1 MTSRDPLI
9 GTLLAG
15 RFEIDACIGAGAMG
29 AVYRANQLG
38 LGRSVALKILK
49 KDLTWGGDTVARFRR
64 EAQAMSALTHPH
76 TVRVFDFGATDDG
89 LLYLAME
96 LLEGELATQA
106 LQRQGRLPVVDAI
119 RYTQQVLR
127 SIGEAHAKKII
138 HRDLK
143 PDNLF
148 IARVEGES
156 RPIVKVLD
164 FGIAK
169 AVEGERKLDQFE
181 TQDGTVFGTPR
192 YMSPEQAQGKALDNR
207 SDLYAVGIILYEF
220 LTGAPPFVDP
230 DAVVVMA
237 KHIREQPAPPSK
249 AAPDQPIPGSLEQV
263 VKKALEK
270 DPTRR
275 FASADEFE
283 AALAACVADAEAME
297 QRSLQAGA
305 SLARLSDTAVKA
317 LGGGRT
323 GARRGLA
330 LAAVV
335 ALALVTWLA
344 WPTPAAQPP
353 AGTDDQPGP
362 AAATGPAPTTR
373 RVVTVTSTP
382 EEAEVFRDG
391 VSLGVTP
398 LDVAV
403 GADSAVRL
411 QLRKKGF
418 QVTQVDLGARD
429 GARSVMMEPEP
440 APQPETGGAGGTAR
454 VAPEPA
460 APSAADSRPQ
470 RQRPRHRTR
479 PERGS
484 PEERAPYEK
493 F

>member
-29 AVYRANQLG
+29 AVYRATQLG
-38 LGRSVALKILK
+38 LGRPVALKVLK

-76 TVRVFDFGATDDG
+76 TVRVFDFGATDEG

-96 LLEGELATQA
+96 LLEGELATAA

-127 SIGEAHAKKII
+127 SISEAHAKKII

-148 IARVEGES
+148 IARVEGEA

-169 AVEGERKLDQFE
+169 AVEGDRKLDQFE

-249 AAPDQPIPGSLEQV
+249 LAPDQPIPNSLEQL

-270 DPTRR
+270 DPARR

-283 AALAACVADAEAME
+283 AALAACLPDAEAME
-297 QRSLQAGA
+297 QRALQPGV
-305 SLARLSDTAVKA
+305 SLARLSETAMVRLNA
-317 LGGGRT
+317 VEPGL
-323 GARRGLA
+323 RRWLA
-330 LAAVV
+330 LAALA
-335 ALALVTWLA
+335 ALALLGWLA
-344 WPTPAAQPP
+344 WPTPEAEQATQVAQVVAAVP
-353 AGTDDQPGP
+353 APSPTP
-362 AAATGPAPTTR
+362 AAPRGI
-373 RVVTVTSTP
+373 VKITSTP
-382 EEAEVFRDG
+382 SEAEVFRDG
-391 VSLGVTP
+391 ESLGVTP
-398 LDVAV
+398 LDVAIDN
-403 GADSAVRL
+403 GAAVRL
-411 QLRKKGF
+411 QLKKPGF
-418 QVTQVDLGARD
+418 EVAQLDVSSRD
-429 GARSVMMEPEP
+429 GTRAVALE
-440 APQPETGGAGGTAR
+440 AQPSQA
-454 VAPEPA
+454 
-460 APSAADSRPQ
+460 SAAQSEAQPTPSEGEGQ
-470 RQRPRHRTR
+470 ARPRPRPRPRPRTDH
-479 PERGS
+479 PDS
-484 PEERAPYEK
+484 ERAPYEK